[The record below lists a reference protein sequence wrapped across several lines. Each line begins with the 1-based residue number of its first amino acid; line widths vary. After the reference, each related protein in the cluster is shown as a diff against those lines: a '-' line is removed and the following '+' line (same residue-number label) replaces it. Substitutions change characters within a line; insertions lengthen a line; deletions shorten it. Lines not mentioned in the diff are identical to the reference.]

1 MSDRIEQRLAQLEN
15 EILELRKENQQL
27 RQQVQELQVKL
38 LQYENPNT
46 PSSKKR
52 FKEKK
57 DDEGEK
63 PRGRPPGAEGSTR
76 PTPEP
81 TETIEVKE
89 DKCPHC
95 HSLLG
100 LPAFIESKVIEE
112 LPAPVA
118 LRIIRFLIAHYDC
131 RCGRHVT
138 AKHPELPA
146 KGRFGPHLLAE
157 IAHLRMED
165 RLPFRKIQKSLLRR
179 HGVLITPATM
189 LHVTERVADSLTP
202 EYERLIKIIRAAAA
216 VYCDETTFRV
226 DGKDWY
232 LWVFS
237 DGTHTLFVLRDSR
250 SGTMVDEILGPDFK
264 GVIVSDGYAAYGNR
278 GPHQRCWAHLIREL
292 KFAVE
297 SEPKLSGF
305 LEDLRG
311 ILHQVKKKLIV
322 NPPPVERRSIRRMA
336 EEELRQL
343 LDCAKSHLPLRK
355 FCTYLTNGMND
366 WLTFVEHPGVEPTN
380 NTAELALREH
390 VVMRRIIGTL
400 RGEQGART
408 HSVLS
413 SVLTTWR
420 LEGRDTSERLA
431 RAVVG

>member
-1 MSDRIEQRLAQLEN
+1 MQRVAQLEKEN
-15 EILELRKENQQL
+15 KELRQLVVQLQQKILELEA
-27 RQQVQELQVKL
+27 KL
-38 LQYENPNT
+38 LLYENPNT

-52 FKEKK
+52 FREKK

-63 PRGRPPGAEGSTR
+63 PKGRPPGAEGSTR

-81 TETIEVKE
+81 TETIEAKE
-89 DKCPHC
+89 DKCPYC

-131 RCGRHVT
+131 RCGRHVV
-138 AKHPELPA
+138 ARHPDLPTG
-146 KGRFGPHLLAE
+146 GRFGPQMLSE

-165 RLPFRKIQKSLLRR
+165 RLPFRKIQRSLLRR

-189 LHVTERVADSLTP
+189 LHVAERVADSLTP
-202 EYERLIKIIRAAAA
+202 EYERLIKIIRAASVA
-216 VYCDETTFRV
+216 YCDETTFRV

-237 DGTHTLFVLRDSR
+237 DGIHTIFVLRDSR
-250 SGTMVDEILGPDFK
+250 SGTMVDEILGTDFK
-264 GVIVSDGYAAYGNR
+264 GVIVSDGYAVYGNR
-278 GPHQRCWAHLIREL
+278 GLHQRCWAHLIREL

-305 LEDLRG
+305 LDDLRDIFHRTKEKIIG
-311 ILHQVKKKLIV
+311 
-322 NPPPVERRSIRRMA
+322 NPPLVERRSIRRGM
-336 EEELRQL
+336 EEELRQM
-343 LDCAKSHLPLRK
+343 LDCASSHLSLRK
-355 FCTYLTNGMND
+355 FCTYLENGMAD
-366 WLTFVEHPGVEPTN
+366 WMTFVEHSGVEPTN

-400 RGEQGART
+400 RGAQGART

-420 LEGRDTSERLA
+420 LEGRDTSDRLA